1 MGISLVKGQK
11 ISLDKE
17 SGGGL
22 TRIFMGLGW
31 DVAKSSKKGL
41 LGGLFGGN
49 GGGSIDLDASCVMF
63 DESGQQVDV
72 VWFRQLKSRDGSV
85 VHSGDNLTG
94 EGEGDDEV
102 INIDLTR
109 VPAGVKSLV
118 FTVNSFR
125 GQDFSTVANA
135 VCRVVDAAAGREIAR
150 YDLSASGPHTGMIMA
165 KLYRHNQ
172 EWKLHAIG
180 EPGQGRTFDAMMPQ
194 IRGML

>member
-1 MGISLVKGQK
+1 MAISLVKGQK

-17 SGGGL
+17 SGGEL

-31 DVAKSSKKGL
+31 DVAKTPKKGL
-41 LGGLFGGN
+41 LGGLLGGG

-63 DESGQQVDV
+63 DESGQQLDM

-102 INIDLTR
+102 INVDLAR
-109 VPAGVKSLV
+109 VPASVKSLV

-135 VCRVVDAAAGREIAR
+135 VCRVVDATDRKEIAR
-150 YDLSASGPHTGMIMA
+150 YDLSASGAHTGMIMA

-172 EWKLHAIG
+172 EWKFHAIG
-180 EPGQGRTFDAMMPQ
+180 EPGQGRTIDAMMPQ